1 MRTRVWVWI
10 AAACGLAIAARG
22 PWSEATPPVSAAP
35 DVAPDAVNAH
45 ALTPQQIAGIVTL
58 ARAAALIRYLHP
70 SDQAAM
76 LDWDAFLPGAIDRV
90 RGAGDRAALLA
101 ELRAMFAAIA
111 PTAAFSTTQDP
122 PGDASPVRGAGTHL
136 ARWRRYGFG
145 PISPYPAFREG
156 RDDETSFRMS
166 EAISVPLADPAQCR
180 NAHVDA
186 RLRSLGS
193 SGGVALVLRALRPGQ
208 QDHTDRWP
216 VTRGGAIAGD
226 AEPPADTRAIEL
238 GLEVDGRAGVTL
250 EALSLSCL
258 RGAKRTTGAKLV
270 VDPAASG
277 WHTVGPT
284 DLYTWRVGRCAA
296 GTCATLARN
305 PLDRTFVPARDLLV
319 ADLGNGIRIE
329 LPVAVWA
336 DTARTLPAMPD
347 PPRSGGAPDPR
358 SLRLAAVAA
367 TWGALSIFDPF
378 LQDSHIDWLAALAPA
393 LDEAGRARDD
403 AGVRLALRHLLA
415 VLQDGHARVSDP
427 TAPSNGILPIALRRF
442 GDQIIVTGGIA
453 EPLSGIAP
461 GSELVAIDG
470 IPAGAAYDQAAARV
484 SAGTDGLRGHLAA
497 MFLGAGAPG
506 TVRQVR
512 LRTGDGAYVE
522 RALRLVPRERFDHAV
537 RPRRPWPGTELA
549 PGVFYVDFDELA
561 PETWTALVPTLAN
574 ARALIF
580 DFRGYSTTGLTAVS
594 HLIDHAVDPLTWQL
608 PVLPSLGAAVY
619 TPVHRALYPSSPWLT
634 APVVA
639 LVDGQ
644 SASTVETILALIR
657 DNHLGVLVGEPSAG
671 SSGLMTS
678 FRVPGGYAIQFTAI
692 RLVEPDGSTLYGRGI
707 VPDQVVHPTLD
718 GVRAGRDEILEAGV
732 AVAERLAR
740 P

>member
-1 MRTRVWVWI
+1 MRIRVWVWI
-10 AAACGLAIAARG
+10 TAACGLAIAARG
-22 PWSEATPPVSAAP
+22 PWSEVTPPVSAAP
-35 DVAPDAVNAH
+35 DVAPDAVNAR
-45 ALTPQQIAGIVTL
+45 ALSPQQIAGIVTL
-58 ARAAALIRYLHP
+58 ARAAALVRYLHP

-101 ELRAMFAAIA
+101 ELRAVFAAIA
-111 PTAAFSTTQDP
+111 PTAAFSTMQDP
-122 PGDASPVRGAGTHL
+122 PGGASPVRGAGTHL

-156 RDDETSFRMS
+156 RDDETSFRVS
-166 EAISVPLADPAQCR
+166 QAISVPLADPAQCR
-180 NAHVDA
+180 IAHVDA
-186 RLRSLGS
+186 RLRSLGP
-193 SGGVALVLRALRPGQ
+193 SGSVALVLRARRPGQ
-208 QDHTDRWP
+208 QDHTDRRP
-216 VTRGGAIAGD
+216 ATRGGAIAQD
-226 AEPPADTRAIEL
+226 AELPADTQAIEL

-258 RGAKRTTGAKLV
+258 RDAKRTIGAKLV
-270 VDPAASG
+270 IDPAASG

-336 DTARTLPAMPD
+336 DTARTLPASD
-347 PPRSGGAPDPR
+347 LRRGGGAPDPR

-367 TWGALSIFDPF
+367 TWGTLSIFHPF

-393 LDEAGRARDD
+393 LEEAAGARDD
-403 AGVRLALRHLLA
+403 AGVHLALRHLLA

-427 TAPSNGILPIALRRF
+427 TAPPSGILPIALRRF
-442 GDQIIVTGGIA
+442 GDRIVVTGGLA
-453 EPLSGIAP
+453 EPPSGIAP

-470 IPAGAAYDQAAARV
+470 IPAPAAFDQAAALV
-484 SAGTDGLRGHLAA
+484 SAATDGLRGHLAA
-497 MFLGAGAPG
+497 RSLGAGAPG
-506 TVRQVR
+506 AVRQLR
-512 LRTGDGAYVE
+512 LRTADGAYVE
-522 RALRLVPRERFDHAV
+522 RELRLVPRERFDHAV
-537 RPRRPWPGTELA
+537 CPVRPRPGAELA

-561 PETWTALVPTLAN
+561 VETWTAMVPTLAG

-594 HLIDHAVDPLTWQL
+594 HLIDHPVDPLTWQL
-608 PVLPSLGAAVY
+608 RVLPSLGATVY
-619 TPVHRALYPSSPWLT
+619 TPVHRALYPSSPRLT

-671 SSGLMTS
+671 SNGLTTS
-678 FRVPGGYAIQFTAI
+678 FRVPGGYTIRFTAI
-692 RLVEPDGSTLYGRGI
+692 RLVEPDGSTLYGHGI

-718 GVRAGRDEILEAGV
+718 GVRAGRDEILEVGL
-732 AVAERLAR
+732 AVAERLAPR
-740 P
+740 